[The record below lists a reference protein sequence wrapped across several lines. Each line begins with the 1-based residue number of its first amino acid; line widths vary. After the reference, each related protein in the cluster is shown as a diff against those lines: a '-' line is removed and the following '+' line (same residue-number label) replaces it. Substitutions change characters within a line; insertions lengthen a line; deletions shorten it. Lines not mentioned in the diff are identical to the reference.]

1 MYSDLNVARGGIIR
15 KKEKKKKKKRE
26 YQKFVRFTSS
36 GERENRDRSII
47 DGTIY
52 NLKKKK
58 KYI

>member
-58 KYI
+58 KNI

>member
-15 KKEKKKKKKRE
+15 KKEKKKKKRE

-58 KYI
+58 KNI